1 MSDLHAALGHIATHA
16 SAAAAPVAV
25 DRLLR
30 RTHRQRVARA
40 VAASGLAAA
49 TVLGVALTATAFGD
63 GRTVPPAQTRTPA
76 PDDTAQPSPTPTA
89 TSATAT
95 ADQPWPPA
103 ARLTAEP
110 TCGAPL
116 PAVEDPDPEGSRDV
130 NLFTY
135 VTAWPA
141 VAGEPLALT
150 TSVSIGLDGV
160 ELHGRPLAVPQ
171 LLVLRDDVVVAQVD
185 LGTQVPP
192 TLSARVPDGGGPATA
207 TAVDL
212 EACDGSGTLPA
223 GDYTMLAWQPFAPVT
238 GTEVGRGDVGTFGGP
253 GNLLLVGDP
262 EGLRI
267 EPAGSGR
274 MPGCGD
280 LFTLDPV
287 DDPEILVSAEVLV
300 GRTDGGGFVA
310 DPAGDALWTTTTV
323 SPEGELRPV
332 NGNLVT
338 RTYLV
343 DADGTV
349 AFWDDT
355 DTMSDDGWTWTWQP
369 LDCRTG
375 ERLAGTYRAFA
386 QATLWPWPGMPATPV
401 TEVVELPSVTVAPE
415 AQGVSSR

>member
-16 SAAAAPVAV
+16 CAAAAPVAV

-30 RTHRQRVARA
+30 RTHRRRAARA
-40 VAASGLAAA
+40 VAASGLAAVA
-49 TVLGVALTATAFGD
+49 VLGVALTATAFGD
-63 GRTVPPAQTRTPA
+63 GRTVPPAQTTTPA
-76 PDDTAQPSPTPTA
+76 PDDTAQPSPTQAPTPA
-89 TSATAT
+89 E
-95 ADQPWPPA
+95 DEPWPPA

-141 VAGEPLALT
+141 VAGEPVELT
-150 TSVSIGLDGV
+150 TSVAIGLDGV

-171 LLVLRDDVVVAQVD
+171 LLVLRDGAVVAQVD

-192 TLSARVPDGGGPATA
+192 TLSARVPDGGGPATE
-207 TAVDL
+207 TAVVL
-212 EACDGSGTLPA
+212 EACDGSGPLPA
-223 GDYTMLAWQPFAPVT
+223 GDYAMLAWQPFAPVP
-238 GTEVGRGDVGTFGGP
+238 GAEVGRDDVGTFGGP
-253 GNLLLVGDP
+253 GDLFLVG
-262 EGLRI
+262 EQQGLRI
-267 EPAGSGR
+267 EPAGTR
-274 MPGCGD
+274 PMPGCGH

-287 DDPEILVSAEVLV
+287 DDPGTQITAEVLL

-343 DADGTV
+343 DADGAV
-349 AFWDDT
+349 AFWDDP
-355 DTMSDDGWTWTWQP
+355 DTMVGDGWTWTWQP

-375 ERLAGTYRAFA
+375 ERLVGTYRAFT
-386 QATLWPWPGMPATPV
+386 QAILWPWPGMPATPV

-415 AQGVSSR
+415 S